1 MINTITI
8 SILVV
13 SAIGIVLVDGECQT
27 NSGPI
32 ESCCCLGYNNT
43 HFNAKS
49 PGVYTI
55 GNFGGVKCS
64 NTRVY
69 CDTTSGG
76 GGWLVVQRR
85 KDGSVD
91 FNRDWIDYEDGFGS
105 LTGEFWFGLRGMHT
119 LTNQGQWELRIDY
132 TFTNG
137 TKGYLSYSNFR
148 VGPATEQYPL
158 TISGF
163 DGVTTDPFS
172 TYAINGMKYTTRDRD
187 HDNWGNNCAVHDAGG
202 NSGGWW
208 YRACSDIFLNHQY
221 NKGYTIYLNGQWHPL
236 PFIEIKIRPKNYII

>member
-1 MINTITI
+1 M
-8 SILVV
+8 V

-27 NSGPI
+27 NGGPI

-43 HFNAKS
+43 HCNAKS

-69 CDTTSGG
+69 CDTTTGG

-85 KDGSVD
+85 KDESVD

-105 LTGEFWFGLRGMHT
+105 LTEEFWFGLRGMHT
-119 LTNQGQWELRIDY
+119 LTNQEQWELCIDY
-132 TFTNG
+132 IFPNT
-137 TKGYLSYSNFR
+137 TKSHLSYSNFR
-148 VGPATEQYPL
+148 VGSATEQYPL

-163 DGVTTDPFS
+163 DGATQLIHLVHFLFTS
-172 TYAINGMKYTTRDRD
+172 RDK
-187 HDNWGNNCAVHDAGG
+187 DNDFWDKNCAIHWAGG
-202 NSGGWW
+202 STGGWW
-208 YRACSDIFLNHQY
+208 YRDCTHIPLNDLFHP
-221 NKGYTIYLNGQWHPL
+221 NRKTAFLNGQWQR
-236 PFIEIKIRPKNYII
+236 ISTWEMKIRPKDCRI